1 MDENIR
7 AICQIKLDDI
17 YHMLK
22 TNSDELNME
31 ILSVLKNFSSS
42 KDFFGHFI
50 NKGINVFCDHMNI
63 FISELSS
70 LITQNNSNYFNSKV
84 EKYIADF
91 STIYFFFNIIQK
103 VNNYFQ
109 EIITMAKSNLVKL
122 YEKYQLDNNF
132 QEKINKYIEK
142 LSYFPYNKEY
152 SNHSF
157 EKKNIVVEKIITKE
171 DKNNND
177 EKEKINDIENTP
189 SFKNENIIP
198 SVCNKLNENYINN
211 EQQNNESEIFLVE
224 QKSKESEFTFSNK
237 NIKENHIDIL
247 NKKPKSD
254 NKPSDNIED
263 YITNIKPE
271 DFIIKHPKKRKTTYV
286 KKFNSN
292 LHISKVNSVDKLNFK
307 ILSNNNLNIFTNNNL
322 KLISNNNK
330 ENTFKLNNLE
340 NHDIYQN
347 IYKSSGHLFFR
358 EESKKYAE
366 LLEIIIELYKNDKIS
381 LEQKLKLK
389 RLVISKSSKILKVY
403 NHHFNYDNEKF
414 LFELKKLVL

>member
-1 MDENIR
+1 M
-7 AICQIKLDDI
+7 
-17 YHMLK
+17 
-22 TNSDELNME
+22 
-31 ILSVLKNFSSS
+31 
-42 KDFFGHFI
+42 
-50 NKGINVFCDHMNI
+50 
-63 FISELSS
+63 
-70 LITQNNSNYFNSKV
+70 
-84 EKYIADF
+84 
-91 STIYFFFNIIQK
+91 
-103 VNNYFQ
+103 
-109 EIITMAKSNLVKL
+109 
-122 YEKYQLDNNF
+122 
-132 QEKINKYIEK
+132 
-142 LSYFPYNKEY
+142 
-152 SNHSF
+152 
-157 EKKNIVVEKIITKE
+157 
-171 DKNNND
+171 
-177 EKEKINDIENTP
+177 
-189 SFKNENIIP
+189 
-198 SVCNKLNENYINN
+198 
-211 EQQNNESEIFLVE
+211 E

-237 NIKENHIDIL
+237 NNKKENHIDIL

-254 NKPSDNIED
+254 NKPSNNIED

-347 IYKSSGHLFFR
+347 IFKSSGHLFFR

-366 LLEIIIELYKNDKIS
+366 LLEIIIELYNNDKIS

-403 NHHFNYDNEKF
+403 IHHFNYDNKKF
-414 LFELKKLVL
+414 LFTLKKLVL